1 MLHILADV
9 KDVKKK
15 SDVIPAFIALVL
27 WGKEILSK
35 NAHET

>member
-9 KDVKKK
+9 RDVKKK
-15 SDVIPAFIALVL
+15 LNVIPAFIALVL